1 MAFMRACAD
10 IEQAKPVFPK
20 LLLTGFRKPAFP
32 FLFSLG
38 LLYLHVLDHSAI
50 GAPVVPAAIK
60 TTLRRAFN
68 GPFIAAGGFDAA
80 SAQQLLAAGDADLVA
95 FGRPFLANPDLVARR
110 QFLCGVNIP
119 AGKGKDLEG
128 FSLSGPS
135 EVVNVNTLNSGFKE
149 DVLINRVEYSD
160 GSIWQ
165 RKAWNLAEV
174 KSTYERVLREP
185 WVPGMCKGL

>member
-1 MAFMRACAD
+1 M
-10 IEQAKPVFPK
+10 
-20 LLLTGFRKPAFP
+20 PAHF
-32 FLFSLG
+32 FQRL
-38 LLYLHVLDHSAI
+38 
-50 GAPVVPAAIK
+50 
-60 TTLRRAFN
+60 
-68 GPFIAAGGFDAA
+68 
-80 SAQQLLAAGDADLVA
+80 
-95 FGRPFLANPDLVARR
+95 R
-110 QFLCGVNIP
+110 QFLCVVNLG
-119 AGKGKDLEG
+119 AGKGKELEA

-135 EVVNVNTLNSGFKE
+135 DVVNVNTLNSGFKE